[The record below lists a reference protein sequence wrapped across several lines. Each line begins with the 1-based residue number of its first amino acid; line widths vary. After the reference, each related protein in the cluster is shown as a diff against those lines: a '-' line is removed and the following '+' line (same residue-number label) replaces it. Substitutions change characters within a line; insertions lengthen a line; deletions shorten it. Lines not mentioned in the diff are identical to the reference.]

1 MPLPLT
7 ADVTIV
13 PREAATNHALMEE
26 SDIAAILVKLVV
38 LVTTAASLFRLLYQE
53 VNLKAGS
60 GSFVH

>member
-1 MPLPLT
+1 
-7 ADVTIV
+7 
-13 PREAATNHALMEE
+13 MEE
-26 SDIAAILVKLVV
+26 SDTAAILVKLVV